1 MTSKAKVLVVSAAFL
16 FLGMVSTGS
25 RAQDKTARTAVPPRG
40 DGRVLDFDADVI
52 EGERQRPD
60 FLFQTGTP
68 GVSLDSLLFGRK
80 DFNDFLKVDKKRR
93 PTYVVPNTKAR
104 P

>member
-1 MTSKAKVLVVSAAFL
+1 MKMTIAMRMGLIFGVLIGTAEA
-16 FLGMVSTGS
+16 
-25 RAQDKTARTAVPPRG
+25 RAQSPAPSQPSNRNG
-40 DGRVLDFDADVI
+40 SRVLDFDADVI

-93 PTYVVPNTKAR
+93 PTYVAPASRKAPR
-104 P
+104 

>member
-1 MTSKAKVLVVSAAFL
+1 MTTWNRKVLALSFA
-16 FLGMVSTGS
+16 VSTAV
-25 RAQDKTARTAVPPRG
+25 AQAQPSGVPAKG
-40 DGRVLDFDADVI
+40 AQARVLDFDAEVI
-52 EGERQRPD
+52 EGEKQRPD

-93 PTYVVPNTKAR
+93 PGYVAPSGKGETR
-104 P
+104 R